1 MNGNHFSKADLS
13 GPSYFISYEF
23 VLVKTSIPLENMNI
37 NIKINIKDMILNG
50 LKFLVLKT
58 LTDCASAL

>member
-1 MNGNHFSKADLS
+1 MKGNHFSKADLS
-13 GPSYFISYEF
+13 GPSYFISYEL

-37 NIKINIKDMILNG
+37 NIRINIKDMILNG